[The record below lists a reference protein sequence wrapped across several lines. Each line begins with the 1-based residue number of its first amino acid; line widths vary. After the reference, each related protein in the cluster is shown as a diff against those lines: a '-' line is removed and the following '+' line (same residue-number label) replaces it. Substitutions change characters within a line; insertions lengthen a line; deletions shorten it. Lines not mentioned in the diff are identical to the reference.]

1 MSFSCPTKSL
11 CQDPSTPFLNTT
23 AEAPDSEI
31 YIGRNTG
38 YGPSYPPLGQDWT
51 QLGCTVTCESKV
63 SQEDADQCAANNW
76 ADCISDKWPPL
87 PPLPPV
93 YDRFGRRVPNPLPRP
108 IFRSAPQS
116 VTLHCP
122 DGLPFVYNV
131 PAGKFSGFSQAQ
143 ADAEAKSF
151 AQQNAPKNQ
160 ICLSALT
167 PPTICAGVAYAGTI
181 TASGGHLEAV
191 TACWTVLGQLPPGIH
206 SDLDFIDNCFI
217 NGLTLHFSGTSYAPG
232 IYNFA
237 VQIADGLGDYMVKP
251 VTLKVAGISNIGF
264 PDATVGTSYS
274 QNVSSLGVTNPI
286 YSLEAGALPDGLT
299 LDPTGVIFGTPTVGG
314 DFNFTLGV
322 TEAGTGQTCL
332 AEFEINAAGATCF
345 STGTNLPPG
354 ATGVAYETTLMPIPT
369 LDPGDVWNPTLASG
383 TLPPGL
389 LVSVD
394 GGLPVIL
401 GTPTTPGTYCF
412 VVQLDEQPGGGGS

>member
-1 MSFSCPTKSL
+1 
-11 CQDPSTPFLNTT
+11 
-23 AEAPDSEI
+23 
-31 YIGRNTG
+31 
-38 YGPSYPPLGQDWT
+38 
-51 QLGCTVTCESKV
+51 V

-76 ADCISDKWPPL
+76 ADCISTVWPPL

-93 YDRFGRRVPNPLPRP
+93 YDRFGRRVPNPAPRP

-122 DGLPFVYNV
+122 DGLPFTYTV

-143 ADAEAKSF
+143 ADAEAMSY
-151 AQQNAPKNQ
+151 AQQNAASFQ
-160 ICLSALT
+160 ICLSNLSL
-167 PPTICAGVAYAGTI
+167 PKVCAGVAYAGTM

-191 TACWTVLGQLPPGIH
+191 TACWTVLGVLPPGIT

-217 NGLTLHFSGTSYAPG
+217 NGLTLHFSGTCYSPR
-232 IYNFA
+232 IYKFA
-237 VQIADGLGDYMVKP
+237 VQVADGLGDYMVKP
-251 VTLKVAGISNIGF
+251 VTLTVAGITTVAF
-264 PDATVGTSYS
+264 PDATVGTAYS
-274 QNVSSLGVTNPI
+274 QGVSSLGVTNPI

-299 LDPTGVIFGTPTVGG
+299 LDPTGVIFGTPTVAG

-345 STGTNLPPG
+345 SDP
-354 ATGVAYETTLMPIPT
+354 TTLTPATQGTYYEYFFNPIPT
-369 LDPGDVWNPTLASG
+369 LDPGDVWNPTLAG
-383 TLPPGL
+383 GALPPG
-389 LVSVD
+389 VGISVD
-394 GGLPVIL
+394 AGVPVLI

-412 VVQLDEQPGGGGS
+412 TINLDEQPGGGGGGN